1 MDDMII
7 NHTGNSRLLKSS
19 IPADIT
25 HEQLV
30 TLLRDGTFPVDF
42 NGYNSAGIK
51 TLGTPL
57 NKNTLLRDETAAAFG
72 FTDKTA
78 ATVNN
83 ALLAAIMNTYAANNR
98 FMRTAVSEPE
108 SFNALCGAVGV
119 PIGAT
124 WADTCK
130 DDIAKTAI
138 MENGALMHIMWPFPE
153 LTGPFGALTP
163 SLAAIK
169 NSVKHGWYDL
179 WPLGSSVAI
188 SIDAFHMASS
198 MPAKRALFSLI
209 AIDTDINKN
218 SEVLPLT
225 FFTTSYISE
234 TFSMRPIAVTSLNI
248 IYDAFESAWR
258 DIVEPET
265 RRKLKQS
272 IGYVSCFLFNV
283 RNIYKDTY
291 SLGGMSGYIDLA
303 AKQYPLYTQGK
314 RSKYMNNIYW
324 LADTTNSAGTSN
336 ASVQATFS
344 TGSNGIEQ
352 PGSAA
357 QTNTYG
363 LVFGFCVKP
372 HIT

>member
-19 IPADIT
+19 IPAGIT

-30 TLLRDGTFPVDF
+30 TLLREGTFPVDF

-124 WADTCK
+124 WADTCN
-130 DDIAKTAI
+130 DAAAKTAI

-153 LTGPFGALTP
+153 LTGPFGALTLN
-163 SLAAIK
+163 LAAIK

-179 WPLGSSVAI
+179 WPLGSAVYVHIGALGL
-188 SIDAFHMASS
+188 IDTTATNLRFE
-198 MPAKRALFSLI
+198 LT
-209 AIDTDINKN
+209 AIDTDVNKN
-218 SEVLPLT
+218 NEVLPLT
-225 FFTTSYISE
+225 FFAFGFSNKTFSLRYISA
-234 TFSMRPIAVTSLNI
+234 TTISNI
-248 IYDAFESAWR
+248 SNAIDPAWR
-258 DIVEPET
+258 DIIEPET
-265 RRKLKQS
+265 NRYFKQS
-272 IGYVSCFLFNV
+272 TAYVSCFLFNT
-283 RNIYKDTY
+283 RNIYKDVY
-291 SLGGMSGYIDLA
+291 SFGNMSGYIA
-303 AKQYPLYTQGK
+303 QTAKQYPLYTQKSRGK
-314 RSKYMNNIYW
+314 YTGYPYW
-324 LADTTNSAGTSN
+324 LADVTSSAGTSY
-336 ASVQATFS
+336 AYVPAAFYTS
-344 TGSNGIEQ
+344 SNSIEQ
-352 PGSAA
+352 PGSGGQA
-357 QTNTYG
+357 QSYG